1 MCVQAWHCCRL
12 DEIPFHE
19 ATVATA
25 VGEHY
30 YYYYMSG
37 REYACVHAP
46 IEERKHGS
54 GLEMDGTCTFA
65 LKRHE

>member
-1 MCVQAWHCCRL
+1 MRYH
-12 DEIPFHE
+12 FNE

-25 VGEHY
+25 VGEH
-30 YYYYMSG
+30 YYYMSG

-46 IEERKHGS
+46 IEERKHDS

>member
-1 MCVQAWHCCRL
+1 MRRTA
-12 DEIPFHE
+12 
-19 ATVATA
+19 ATA